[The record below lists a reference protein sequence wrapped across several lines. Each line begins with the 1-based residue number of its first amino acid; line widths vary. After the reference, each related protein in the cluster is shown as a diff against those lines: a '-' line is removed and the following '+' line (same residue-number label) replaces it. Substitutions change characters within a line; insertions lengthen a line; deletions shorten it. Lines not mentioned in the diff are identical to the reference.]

1 VATLHCGSVTF
12 ENIQAVIFDKDGT
25 LADTQGFLL
34 RLGWQRARLI
44 EAQVPGVQSQLLQA
58 FGCDRDR
65 VLPAGLLA
73 VGTRQDNEIAAAAYV
88 AATGQGWLDAVQ
100 LVQAAFRAAD
110 QLSDRKAPQTPPIP
124 TVLHF
129 LQSLAAANLRIGLVS
144 ADSPTN
150 VQDFLDYY
158 SLNTLIP
165 VAYGSTPA
173 LSKPAPALL
182 ETACYALNVTPA
194 QTLVIGDA
202 ATDTAMAHA
211 AHAAGALEITP
222 DGIAVYTA
230 TQRPTP
236 APSGLISSFA
246 EIQVMPAR
254 SLITSRGE

>member
-1 VATLHCGSVTF
+1 MATLHCGSVTF

-88 AATGQGWLDAVQ
+88 AATGRGWLDAVQ

-230 TQRPTP
+230 TQRPMP

-254 SLITSRGE
+254 SLIASRGE